1 MKLNQLTSTRFIA
14 AILIVFYHFGRET
27 YTHFYEPIQL
37 LINKANLGVSYFF
50 ILSGFVMILA
60 YSEKNI
66 DFKQYYLNRLARIY
80 PSYLLALSLVVGY
93 LLARHSTVDITAF
106 ILGVL
111 GIQAWFPQYATSL
124 NFTGWSLAVELFFYA
139 LFPFL
144 LKHVYQR
151 YALNK
156 VLFAIAIIWIMS
168 QAYFHYLLFYP
179 SSILSSNFIY
189 FFPVMHLSSFL
200 LGNGTGLLYLTIK
213 RQEVSSHRFII
224 LGLVLLLY
232 YILDTPIS
240 LDFHNGLLAL
250 IYVPIL
256 LFISLE
262 PKPFRLLNSKILV
275 FLGEISYGIYIYQ
288 YPIYLFT
295 PAILRRLGLEM
306 SFGGYLLILLTFCTL
321 NYWFIETRL
330 RKLLLQ

>member
-1 MKLNQLTSTRFIA
+1 M
-14 AILIVFYHFGRET
+14 
-27 YTHFYEPIQL
+27 
-37 LINKANLGVSYFF
+37 
-50 ILSGFVMILA
+50 
-60 YSEKNI
+60 
-66 DFKQYYLNRLARIY
+66 
-80 PSYLLALSLVVGY
+80 
-93 LLARHSTVDITAF
+93 
-106 ILGVL
+106 
-111 GIQAWFPQYATSL
+111 
-124 NFTGWSLAVELFFYA
+124 
-139 LFPFL
+139 
-144 LKHVYQR
+144 
-151 YALNK
+151 
-156 VLFAIAIIWIMS
+156 
-168 QAYFHYLLFYP
+168 
-179 SSILSSNFIY
+179 
-189 FFPVMHLSSFL
+189 
-200 LGNGTGLLYLTIK
+200 YLTIK